1 MSHLDEVD
9 VLLKEGAAKAHHV
22 ANEVLNRVRVKL
34 GFN

>member
-9 VLLKEGAAKAHHV
+9 ALLKEGAAKAHLV
-22 ANEVLNRVRVKL
+22 ANQVLNRVRVKL